1 MNTLPEPPFPR
12 VSNRPMKERYFTRET
27 INKRASVLLR
37 ATDGYRREPPAEVPA
52 NETSLLVLDMQR
64 YFLAEDSHAFI
75 PSAPAII
82 PQVNELVNVFNDVIL
97 TRHLN
102 ADKDAGMLAG
112 WWRDLIKADDPLS
125 ELDPRLD
132 SSKGRVIVKTQYDA
146 FYGTELEKLL
156 RDSGT
161 RSLVVCGVM
170 THLCC
175 ETTAR
180 SAFMRGFQVIF
191 PVDATATYTEELH
204 RATLLTLSHGFAIP
218 LLTEELVRLVERE
231 R

>member
-1 MNTLPEPPFPR
+1 
-12 VSNRPMKERYFTRET
+12 MKERYFTRET
-27 INKRASVLLR
+27 IGETSSLILQA
-37 ATDGYRREPPAEVPA
+37 ADGYRREPPAEIPA
-52 NETSLLVLDMQR
+52 NETVLLVLDMQR

-82 PQVNELVNVFNDVIL
+82 PKINELTSVFNNVIL

-102 ADKDAGMLAG
+102 TKKDAGMLAG
-112 WWRDLIKADDPLS
+112 WWRDLIEAGDPLS

-132 SSKGRVIVKTQYDA
+132 SSRGRVIVKTQYDA
-146 FYGTELEKLL
+146 FFGTDLEKDLQ
-156 RDSGT
+156 DSGT
-161 RSLVVCGVM
+161 RSLVICGVM

-180 SAFMRGFQVIF
+180 SAFVRGLQVIL

>member
-1 MNTLPEPPFPR
+1 
-12 VSNRPMKERYFTRET
+12 MKERYFTQET
-27 INKRASVLLR
+27 IGETASVILQ
-37 ATDGYRREPPAEVPA
+37 AADDYRREPPAEILA
-52 NETSLLVLDMQR
+52 NETVLIVLDMQR

-82 PQVNELVNVFNDVIL
+82 PKINELVSVFNNVIL

-102 ADKDAGMLAG
+102 TGTDAGMLAR
-112 WWRDLIKADDPLS
+112 WWQDLIEAGDPLS

-146 FYGTELEKLL
+146 FYRTNLERILQ
-156 RDSGT
+156 DSGT
-161 RSLVVCGVM
+161 RSLVICGVM

-180 SAFMRGFQVIF
+180 SAFVRGFQVIL
-191 PVDATATYTEELH
+191 PVDATATYTKELH

-218 LLTEELVRLVERE
+218 LLTKNLVKLVERE